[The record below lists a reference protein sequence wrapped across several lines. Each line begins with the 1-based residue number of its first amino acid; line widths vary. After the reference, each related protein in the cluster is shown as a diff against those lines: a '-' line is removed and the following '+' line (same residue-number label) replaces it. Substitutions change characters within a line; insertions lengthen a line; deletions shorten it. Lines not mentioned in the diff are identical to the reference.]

1 MTTSHAC
8 TRSTLDGSPTAA
20 ATPPAGTP
28 AAGATTASLTATAR
42 PRYMGARLVAVLAA
56 VLALGGCARSVEPSV
71 EVPPD
76 VVVPG
81 ASSLLESCLLG
92 GGELTLRHEVNNNDT
107 SPHGDVVSF
116 TVSGDRLAVGSADG
130 TIKLWTLDGFVAT
143 VASGALTYGPE
154 LATTEPR
161 DLTFFDEEIVS
172 GDARGLVTAFQ
183 TTGEMRV
190 LGGTAPE
197 TAIVAIA
204 IAPATLTRGGFPTL
218 QSARLAHADTQAGGN
233 VIVRELDG
241 DVVVGP
247 LATALDSVTDLQFAD
262 DGTLLVAGTNASSGG
277 LQRYDVSGARTATAP
292 DAGAVRAIDTVGAL
306 VAAVTDDTLSLYDD
320 ALSLRGRILAEEHAP
335 LGVAL
340 SAHGRIAFTI
350 GADQSLLAWDTE
362 TGAVLARI
370 EVPAAVRIDTSPDA
384 DTAFV
389 AARDGWLRAYG
400 CRALTP

>member
-1 MTTSHAC
+1 MKTSHAF
-8 TRSTLDGSPTAA
+8 TRSTRPT
-20 ATPPAGTP
+20 
-28 AAGATTASLTATAR
+28 SH
-42 PRYMGARLVAVLAA
+42 AA
-56 VLALGGCARSVEPSV
+56 VLATLVALGACARSVEPSV
-71 EVPPD
+71 DAPPD
-76 VVVPG
+76 LVSMPDGGVDAAVVTPPAVVVPG

-116 TVSGDRLAVGSADG
+116 AVSGERLAAGSADG

-143 VASGALTYGPE
+143 LASGILTYGPE

-161 DLTFFDEEIVS
+161 DLTFLGEEIVS

-183 TTGEMRV
+183 TSGEMRV
-190 LGGTAPE
+190 LGGTMPD

-204 IAPATLTRGGFPTL
+204 IAPATLTSGSTGGADVL
-218 QSARLAHADTQAGGN
+218 HGARLAHADTQVGGN

-241 DVVVGP
+241 DLVVGP

-262 DGTLLVAGTNASSGG
+262 DGTLLVAGTNASGGG
-277 LQRYDVSGARTATAP
+277 LQRYDVSGARIATAP
-292 DAGAVRAIDTVGAL
+292 DAGAVRAIDTAGAL
-306 VAAVTDDTLSLYDD
+306 VAAVTEDTLSLYDD
-320 ALSLRGRILAEEHAP
+320 ALSLRGRIRAEEHAP

-340 SAHGRIAFTI
+340 SARGRIAFTI
-350 GADQSLLAWDTE
+350 GADESLLAWDTE
-362 TGAVLARI
+362 TGIVLARI
-370 EVPAAVRIDTSPDA
+370 EVPAAVHIDTSPDA

-389 AARDGWLRAYG
+389 AAHDGWLRAYG

>member
-1 MTTSHAC
+1 MTTSHAFI
-8 TRSTLDGSPTAA
+8 RSTLPASHTA
-20 ATPPAGTP
+20 
-28 AAGATTASLTATAR
+28 
-42 PRYMGARLVAVLAA
+42 MLAA
-56 VLALGGCARSVEPSV
+56 LLALGGCARSVEPSV

-81 ASSLLESCLLG
+81 TSSLLESCLLG

-116 TVSGDRLAVGSADG
+116 TVSDERLAVGSADG

-143 VASGALTYGPE
+143 LASGALTYGPE

-161 DLTFFDEEIVS
+161 DLTFLGEEIVS

-183 TTGEMRV
+183 TSGELRV
-190 LGGTAPE
+190 LGGTMPD

-204 IAPATLTRGGFPTL
+204 IAPETLTHGGFSVL
-218 QSARLAHADTQAGGN
+218 RSARLAHADTQVGGN

-241 DVVVGP
+241 DLVVGP
-247 LATALDSVTDLQFAD
+247 LASALDSVTDLQFAD
-262 DGTLLVAGTNASSGG
+262 DGTLLVAGLVARSGG
-277 LQRYDVSGARTATAP
+277 LQRYDVSGARIATAT
-292 DAGAVRAIDTVGAL
+292 DAGAVRAIDTAGAL
-306 VAAVTDDTLSLYDD
+306 VAAVTEDTLSLYDD
-320 ALSLRGRILAEEHAP
+320 GLLLRGRIRAEAHAP

-350 GADQSLLAWDTE
+350 GADESLLAWETE
-362 TGAVLARI
+362 TGTVLARI
-370 EVPAAVRIDTSPDA
+370 DVPDAVRIDTSPEA

-400 CRALTP
+400 CHALAP